1 LLKFVPRR
9 LGDAA
14 DNSRGGKEGWRSR
27 LKGIFSAA
35 VILSIF
41 YVILGFL
48 ADWSVNLVSE
58 ETESEWFGWVD
69 EVLLEHAET
78 PSAELQAIFD
88 KLILDSNLRPFD
100 YRLMVLPDSSPNAF
114 ALPGGT
120 VAVTTG
126 LLHMVQSE
134 IGRAMVLGHEL
145 GHLEHRHGLKHLGR
159 LLFLA
164 GGMSMVGLDSS
175 GLLKQST
182 FLADM
187 KHSRSQEEESDSFG
201 LNLVYAKYGT
211 TEGAFEFF
219 EDIHLLQGNRSASLV
234 DGMHSWI
241 ETHPLT
247 ENRLTNL
254 RRQAV
259 ELEQ

>member
-1 LLKFVPRR
+1 MKFVPRQ

-35 VILSIF
+35 VILSVF
-41 YVILGFL
+41 YVILGFI
-48 ADWSVNLVSE
+48 AEWSVNLVPE
-58 ETESEWFGWVD
+58 ETESEWFAWVD
-69 EVLLEHAET
+69 EILPQNVGQPA
-78 PSAELQAIFD
+78 AELQAIFD
-88 KLILDSNLRPFD
+88 KLILDSDLRPFD
-100 YRLMVLPDSSPNAF
+100 YRLMVLPDPSPNAF

-120 VAVTTG
+120 VVVTTG
-126 LLHMVQSE
+126 MLNMVESE
-134 IGRAMVLGHEL
+134 IGLAMVLGHEL
-145 GHLEHRHGLKHLGR
+145 GHLEHRHGLKSLGR
-159 LLFLA
+159 MLFLA
-164 GGMSMVGLDSS
+164 AGMSMVGLDSS
-175 GLLKQST
+175 RLLKQSP
-182 FLADM
+182 FLAEM
-187 KHSRSQEEESDSFG
+187 KHSRSQEEESDTFG

-219 EDIHLLQGNRSASLV
+219 EDIHLLQGDQSNSLV